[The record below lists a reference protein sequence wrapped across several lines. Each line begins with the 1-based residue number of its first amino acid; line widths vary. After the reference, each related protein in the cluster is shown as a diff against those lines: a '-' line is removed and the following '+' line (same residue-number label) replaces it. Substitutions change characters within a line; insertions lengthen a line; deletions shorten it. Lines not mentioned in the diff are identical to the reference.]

1 MAEKDFIIGSKIVAE
16 NTSTT
21 TDTTVDNENT
31 EITLFSF
38 DKTLAT
44 AAEVTILATRGGENE
59 RSFIKGVLMH
69 DGTTASFQ
77 KTSTIFMNDVPSGT
91 IGTSW
96 NLQVSDFRTNDS
108 GTVNSIAFGNNLWAA
123 GAGGYGGYAS
133 TAVDLRTSTDAITW
147 TTRSVNITNVQNVDQ
162 GFTDYKIQSIA
173 FGQNRWVLS
182 AGHRLRTSTDAIT
195 WTTRTST
202 LSAGNYAAFNSIVFG
217 NNLWVAGGNDN
228 AAGGGYGATA
238 GVIRTSTDAI
248 TWTTRTSNFGASTVN
263 TIAYGNNLWVA
274 GGYNGTIRTSTDA
287 ITWMTRA
294 AGDIESKGYGFR
306 SLAYNS
312 DHGVWGA
319 TTNGGIF
326 ISKNLADWRQRDF
339 YTFGEQIFNG
349 TKIAYQDGMFIVTD
363 AYGYVATSMDGG
375 ENWQP
380 HTDGLGG
387 VGNQYLGAIA
397 YSATQSKWVVG
408 GYGGLIKTSE
418 GTPPTLKPIPF
429 VFNPRIIGNNVV
441 LQAYIYG
448 ATASPTTLKLVKQ
461 VLY

>member
-21 TDTTVDNENT
+21 TDTTVTNENT

-44 AAEVTILATRGGENE
+44 AAEVTILATQGGENK
-59 RSFIKGVLMH
+59 RTFIKGVLMH

-77 KTSTIFMNDVPSGT
+77 KTSTFFMNNVPSGT

-96 NLQVSDFRTNDS
+96 NLQVSDFNTNDS

-123 GAGGYGGYAS
+123 GAGGYSYGAQGC
-133 TAVDLRTSTDAITW
+133 DLRTSTDAITW

-162 GFTDYKIQSIA
+162 AGTDYKIQSIA

-202 LSAGNYAAFNSIVFG
+202 LSAGNYATFNSIVFG

-228 AAGGGYGATA
+228 ATGIGGDTS

-248 TWTTRTSNFGASTVN
+248 TWTTRTSNFGRYTVN

-274 GGYNGTIRTSTDA
+274 GGYNGVLRTSTDA

-294 AGDIESKGYGFR
+294 AGEIESKSWGFR

-326 ISKNLADWRQRDF
+326 ISKNLADWRQREF
-339 YTFGEQIFNG
+339 YTFGEQIFSG
-349 TKIAYQDGMFIVTD
+349 QRIAYQDGMFIVAD
-363 AYGYVATSMDGG
+363 GYGYVATSMDGG
-375 ENWQP
+375 ETWQP
-380 HTDGLGG
+380 TTQGLGG
-387 VGNQYLGAIA
+387 VGNQNISAIA
-397 YSATQSKWVVG
+397 YSATQSKWVIG
-408 GYGGLIKTSE
+408 GYGGIIKTSE
-418 GTPPTLKPIPF
+418 GTPPTLKSIGF
-429 VFNPRIIGNNVV
+429 IFNPRIIGNNVV
-441 LQAYIYG
+441 LQSQIYG